1 MPTIDYLSEDTHI
14 TGFALVTIIGPEYAQ
29 KNDVMGMKI
38 RGLTKTIEEA
48 KALTKSIMEYDDTC
62 DIYTVEAGK
71 FFPLI
76 VKNDEKSIKD
86 VEYANTELNTL
97 MKSYTENLVS
107 RNKEFN
113 ERKKDS
119 VELASS
125 SQNKKENIVV
135 VYNTLKNVNI
145 EKEKYEKLLQ
155 EVNERIVIE
164 EKRINDEYNEDEKLF
179 LERYI
184 NQEVSKEELD
194 NFMKTT

>member
-38 RGLTKTIEEA
+38 RGLTKTIDEA
-48 KALTKSIMEYDDTC
+48 KALTKRIMEYDDTC

-76 VKNDEKSIKD
+76 VKNDNEIGD
-86 VEYANTELNTL
+86 IEYANTELNAL
-97 MKSYTENLVS
+97 MKSYTENLVN
-107 RNKEFN
+107 RNREYN

-119 VELASS
+119 IELATSS
-125 SQNKKENIVV
+125 KNKKENIIV
-135 VYNTLKNVNI
+135 VYNTLKNVKI
-145 EKEKYEKLLQ
+145 EKEKTIKLLQ
-155 EVNERIVIE
+155 EIDERIELENERIQ
-164 EKRINDEYNEDEKLF
+164 DEYTEDEKLF

-184 NQEVSKEELD
+184 TNEVSKEEID
-194 NFMKTT
+194 EFMKTT